1 MTISFSGL
9 ASGLDTS
16 SWVESLVAL
25 KQAKID
31 TLEEEKET
39 VLLSKET
46 LDNIKSF
53 FNSFRSVIEKVTDA
67 QFGIASMDL
76 FAQNLATSA
85 NLDVLTA
92 TATTEAE
99 EATYNVLVDQLA
111 TNSAANSNY
120 CYLTTIVQ
128 TTTATSDS
136 KLINVG
142 VKAGKIGVTV
152 NGIERGIEITEND
165 TIQTFIDKLKE
176 IGVEASYNEKTGVFS
191 IDIDAGA
198 INDIDGTGIV
208 DALHLQGVNEGY
220 TSNSLNT
227 SKTDTIYSAATVD
240 TLMSELGAK
249 EGVITIHANDA
260 DYQVT
265 LTSTTTLGDF
275 IADLKSHNI
284 DVTLDSTGILTITDA
299 KITDEGTT
307 DILDALGLDL
317 DIYSNTQVSGDL
329 SHKATITQTT
339 TATSDTLLKDLGDGI
354 NITDGQTVIIKNS
367 SNEYTTITVG
377 TTTTLGELLSDMTN
391 AGVYAALN
399 KDGTIEISGGTITG
413 GTFDAISALKLTAE
427 PYTAMTTGKPLTE
440 TVQKAELVTLETKLV
455 DDLKV
460 RAGYLE
466 VTDADGNKFYEKIYH
481 GQTLGDLMSDL
492 GNLGIYTKLRDDG
505 VLEIT
510 GGAFATLSDDRV
522 QELIDNGTIRE
533 TDDRYKQGTDLLT
546 CLYGAPVISTDQIT
560 VASTYSKTQA
570 LTHSVTNT
578 IRATLTTTLEN
589 LGLTS
594 DSNAVF
600 TVRGEN
606 RTINVT
612 KSMTVEDLMN
622 ALQNAGIASV
632 WDTDT
637 SRLTIENA
645 TLNGGALADV
655 LNLTQVVSGK
665 YVTSDPLSR
674 KDTITIDATEDTL
687 LKEYG
692 ILNSMSAA
700 DRTVKLYNSDGSL
713 AGTITVNEAST
724 IGDLLDFINSFDGIS
739 ASIKDGIITISNG
752 YIENTTLEN
761 SMGLDNSNK
770 SSYALGSIMTITTT
784 AAVTGDTTLKEI
796 IDTLGTAD
804 KVKDGYTLRF
814 NSKDLNVSQD
824 TTINDLINQIHQKG
838 GSASIDATGRLVVT
852 GGTLDGTVASALG
865 ITSITKTEAVSST
878 GSTLL
883 TTKTEYADLDTKLS
897 EVGLTGAS
905 NIIVHDQLGNALK
918 TINIDNTATIRD
930 VFDKLKAE
938 GIDGIIANG
947 VISLDSAEYK
957 FITGTLPTAL
967 GITTQTVTQI
977 VNTTASST
985 APVTFTGTAVADAT
999 TTINSIIAVNS
1010 ANNKIT
1016 VYNKDNNPI
1025 ATITISTTTTLDEL
1039 FKELAKHDINAQIN
1053 DGLISFD
1060 SPSGNYVKGPIIDAF
1075 GMTPTTIT
1083 VTTTVGKS
1091 STSTAVV
1098 SYTVA
1103 NNATINNTLAQIGI
1117 NKANTIT
1124 VHKSDGTTLN
1134 TVIANNTT
1142 IDGVF
1147 DILDQYGIQGVI
1159 SEGIITLTSAD
1170 GAYVTDASGSN
1181 LLATLGIKTES
1192 YTTTTTVGKAN
1203 TSSAAVTYTNTEVAT
1218 KDTLISSCIDVSS
1231 GNTLIISNRS
1241 KQPID
1246 TITVTQTMT
1255 FDDLFEM
1262 LKLNGIEAKMV
1273 NGIITLKS
1281 DNANYVSGD
1290 VADKLGISVVKYI
1303 GVGTGGGGGTP
1314 GSTIEGGA
1322 TVEEALLA
1330 QFAYFLGS
1338 TTTINIKSSDGA
1350 IIASQEFYGYAKIS
1364 DLINFFTKYGIDAK
1378 LEDNI
1383 LKLDNDN
1390 GIYAE
1395 DATTGGLLTQIGVGV
1410 TTKQVATNFL
1420 TVITQS
1426 SAEAAIAIGSVSTL
1440 TAGNL
1445 YSISSLSDLNK
1456 LASLV
1461 NSGQASNCTFILTG
1475 DIDMANSPG
1484 YIPIGTD
1491 EHKFMGTFYGNGHV
1505 ISNVSISQSGTS
1517 GVGIFGV
1524 TGNTARILDL
1534 GVENATV
1541 SGKDYTGV
1549 IVGNSAGTITNCYV
1563 KGNVNVN
1570 GNSYVGAITGQA
1582 TNTIASSYT
1591 SGNININ
1598 GSGYVGGLAGYINNT
1613 VRNSFVQD
1621 VNVTSSSGKAG
1632 GFTGVFGSAASYDKI
1647 SIKGT
1652 INVSGSNCI
1661 GGYVGASGISL
1672 SNLNANVT
1680 GTVKATSGYAGGIAG
1695 SITSSRTISN
1705 CNATM
1710 SITGSGG
1717 NYVGGIVGYANSA
1730 TISQSSYN
1738 GTITATDTG
1747 NVGGIAGVA
1756 GTISQSSYNGTIT
1769 ATGTNS
1775 VGGIAGASASVI
1787 TNCTASG
1794 MINASGN
1801 CRSIGGIIGF
1811 MSNNG
1816 KVTNCNSNMN
1826 INNSGPG
1833 NSIGGLIGQLYSSSI
1848 VVSKSYSTGNITA
1861 ANSSYVGG
1869 LIGDIRT
1876 NGHITINSC
1885 YTTGNVT
1892 GNSNVGGFAGYIY
1905 AGNNSGDSY
1914 YQVHI
1919 ETSFASGNV
1928 TGSNST
1934 YTGGFVGYAYE
1945 VSSSDSYP
1953 MDGDIYIYTCY
1964 ASGTVSSG
1972 KGFFGDSNA
1981 ASMSGCVY
1989 NNANTASQRSVTGLS
2004 LTQMQDQ
2011 ATMTARGFTT
2021 DKGWK
2026 YESGKTPQLII
2037 TSTGKTSS
2045 TTNQSYS
2052 YYTVE
2057 RPVNTNSDDLQNIL
2071 DNGIA
2076 GGNADGGIAVE
2087 DDLLGNVVA
2096 FPETYLTIHIKSSD
2110 GAIIKSQGFNC
2121 YSRISE
2127 LLAFLNNNGINSY
2140 MSNGILYLD
2149 NDNGL
2154 YAEDAIM
2161 GGILSQMQIGVTTK
2175 PIQTSFLTVITQS
2188 SAEAAIAIGSV
2199 STLTAGNLY
2208 SISSLSDLNKLA
2220 SLVNSGQASNC
2231 TFILTGD
2238 IDMANSPGYI
2248 PIGTDEHKF
2257 MGTFYGNGHV
2267 ISNVSISQSGTSG
2280 VGIFGVTGNTARIL
2294 DLGVENAT
2302 VSGKDYT
2309 GVIVGNSAGT
2319 ITNCYVKGNVNVN
2332 GNSYVGAITGQATNT
2347 IASSYTSGNINING
2361 SGYVGGLAG
2370 YINNTVRNSFVQDV
2384 NVTSSSGKAGG
2395 FTGVFG
2401 SAASYDK
2408 ISIKG
2413 TINVSGSNCIGGYVG
2428 ASGISLSNLNAN
2440 VTGTVKAT
2448 SGYAGG
2454 IAGSITSSRTISNCN
2469 ATMSITGSGGNYVG
2483 GIVGYAN
2490 SATISQSSY
2499 NGTITATDTGNVGGI
2514 AGVAGTISQSSY
2526 NGTITATGTN
2536 SVGGIAGASASV
2548 ITNCTASG
2556 MINASGNC
2564 RSIGGIIGFM
2574 SNNGKVTNCNSNMN
2588 INNSGP
2594 GNSIG
2599 GLIGQLYSS
2608 SIVVSKSYSTG
2619 NITAANSSYVGGL
2632 IGDIRTNGHITINS
2646 CYTTGNVTGNSNV
2659 GGFAGY
2665 IYAGNNSGDSY
2676 YQVHIETSFASGNVT
2691 GSNSTY
2697 TGGFVGYAYEV
2708 SSSDSYPMDGDI
2720 YIYTCYASGTVSSGK
2735 GFFGDSNAASMSGCV
2750 YNNANTASQ
2759 RSVTGL
2765 SLTQMQDQAT
2775 MTDRGFTTDK
2785 GWKYESGKTP
2795 QLIITSTGKTSSTT
2809 NQSYSYYT
2817 VERPVNTNS
2826 IILYRN
2832 YEPGTG
2838 GSGSGG
2844 GGAVAVTILTN
2855 STSDQQLYDTIANM
2869 TTDTLFEL
2877 LGIKGAD
2884 TGYITVIS
2892 NGTQYI
2898 VTVKSSDTLD
2908 DIISTLAGYNVS
2920 GSVHDGKLNITGT
2933 EEGYISGMTDNVKN
2947 ALKFNTG
2954 LNNTYTTV
2962 TETHYYNTNSN
2973 KQQYNSTLSLNSST
2987 TYAQLGMS
2995 ANGTITVGYEG
3006 AYYTITVKTSDTI
3019 DDTLTT
3025 LAGLGISG
3033 SIKDGKLTLTGTP
3046 NGFIQNISDNVKNAL
3061 KLKAGANESYI
3072 TTTKTICDN
3081 KTSGDLVSTSNNIK
3095 IDYDTKL
3102 SNINGFNNGNGN
3114 LIIHQTNGKFT
3125 TISVNASSTL
3135 SEFFTQISKYG
3146 LVGNIDSSGKV
3157 SIEGIGNV
3165 YMQAASGGSNI
3176 LTALKL
3182 SNVIN
3187 NVQTVTV
3194 NRTSNILSHTVKVA
3208 ATGITQLGNLSD
3220 SNGKTMG
3227 AGNGTIILSTT
3238 SDAGNKLVTL
3248 TFSRTQTIYD
3258 VIDKLA
3264 EYGIQASLDALGKFT
3279 VNSSTLTDFDISG
3292 NLGELLMGT
3301 NYSKDY
3307 GTSNTYNISTNLIQT
3322 TIGPMTKDTPLAAF
3336 GITSGNILITQQGV
3350 NYTVNIDTTQIKTVA
3365 DFMNLLAEYGFNSDI
3380 DAAGRLSVSGI
3391 GESYLTSITGGS
3403 NILDVFGLTDWSLGE
3418 ITQTSDHLA
3427 DYETI
3432 VKETTLDTKLNQLTD
3447 KNGNSLGITSGNIYV
3462 YQDGTRY
3469 LVNINNEDTLQT
3481 LAAKLSQYG
3490 ITMGLD
3496 SNGKLYFDGTNNSY
3510 MTTQGIS
3517 SGASN
3522 ILAKLNIADNW
3533 NTRYDSIS
3541 ENLEYTVEVDNRIDG
3556 NTKLSELQDKDGN
3569 NLNISEGAFYVYNN
3583 GVRTTEYITAD
3594 MTVNDFM
3601 ALLARN
3607 GLIAD
3612 ISEDG
3617 SISVGAYNNTYLAT
3631 SATSGANSNIVS
3643 TLFAEWDFVNIYTS
3657 NGLTI
3662 PKDVIKA
3669 VTRDTK
3675 LSDINEGTYQEGF
3688 ITVVKDGIQTNIEL
3702 TADDTIGTLMDQLA
3716 LYGFESVLNENGQL
3730 ILKNTGNSLL
3740 QKYTGTG
3747 QASNALELLGIDLNN
3762 WIQTNTYESET
3773 LNVVTTT
3780 TIDSDVTRDTL
3791 LSKLGVTTGE
3801 YYIYNNGVK
3810 YTAYISTGET
3820 MGSFLDTLKSF
3831 GIETSLVSDGDS
3843 SILTIIGSGDSYIT
3857 KSNSTTNASNVVEKL
3872 FGSNN
3877 HNTSYKYE
3885 GLEQTSTLV
3894 TTFTAATEDTLLSY
3908 FNKPWGSDTLK
3919 AEGSLAI
3926 IVNGENAKIEITENE
3941 TFGSLI
3947 KKFEA
3952 LGLEASMTS
3961 DGQLIIQSGFD
3972 TFTIDQANTDSSIM
3986 ATIGLQYH
3994 QDLGGFA
4001 ASSETTKATT
4011 TQIEEKTLSV
4021 ANYAGYDTKMGLLNI
4036 SDGTLSIYRNGE
4048 KATIQIKKDETFGDL
4063 RSRISSA
4070 FADVELTFED
4080 GYLKI
4085 FSKNPDDSIEVGAT
4099 TDTSNF
4105 AAITGISSDGKTVS
4119 SARELY
4125 CVNSDSVIMNSGLF
4139 RRGDV
4144 TEGTFIVGD
4153 ATFSISN
4160 TTTLAGLISQ
4170 INSND
4175 AANATAYWD
4184 SIDGKLVIKSR
4195 TTGSALINIEAGTS
4209 NFTDIMG
4216 YTNTT
4221 WAADGSVETTK
4232 MNVNVQDVGNNAK
4245 FSINGTYYTSN
4256 SNTITSDI
4264 SRIKGLTINLKGL
4277 TEDSSVTLT
4286 VERDK
4291 ETLANAVS
4299 DIVDSYNELMKNVD
4313 EAISK
4318 DGKLHDQSVLKLV
4331 RNQLRNMMTSS
4342 DAGTTVFRNLDAIGI
4357 KVENASANNISTDN
4371 ITTLTF
4377 DKDKF
4382 IQAYEAD
4389 EDALKALLIGS
4400 DSNTGIFTKVET
4412 LIESSLKAVTGYF
4425 ATAEASYDREVKDI
4439 ENKIEKQK
4447 KALDRYRAQL
4457 EAKFASMDIL
4467 IANMQQQ
4474 YSSFLTT

>member
-1 MTISFSGL
+1 
-9 ASGLDTS
+9 
-16 SWVESLVAL
+16 
-25 KQAKID
+25 
-31 TLEEEKET
+31 
-39 VLLSKET
+39 
-46 LDNIKSF
+46 
-53 FNSFRSVIEKVTDA
+53 
-67 QFGIASMDL
+67 
-76 FAQNLATSA
+76 
-85 NLDVLTA
+85 
-92 TATTEAE
+92 
-99 EATYNVLVDQLA
+99 
-111 TNSAANSNY
+111 
-120 CYLTTIVQ
+120 
-128 TTTATSDS
+128 
-136 KLINVG
+136 
-142 VKAGKIGVTV
+142 
-152 NGIERGIEITEND
+152 
-165 TIQTFIDKLKE
+165 
-176 IGVEASYNEKTGVFS
+176 
-191 IDIDAGA
+191 
-198 INDIDGTGIV
+198 
-208 DALHLQGVNEGY
+208 
-220 TSNSLNT
+220 
-227 SKTDTIYSAATVD
+227 
-240 TLMSELGAK
+240 
-249 EGVITIHANDA
+249 
-260 DYQVT
+260 
-265 LTSTTTLGDF
+265 
-275 IADLKSHNI
+275 
-284 DVTLDSTGILTITDA
+284 
-299 KITDEGTT
+299 
-307 DILDALGLDL
+307 
-317 DIYSNTQVSGDL
+317 
-329 SHKATITQTT
+329 
-339 TATSDTLLKDLGDGI
+339 
-354 NITDGQTVIIKNS
+354 
-367 SNEYTTITVG
+367 
-377 TTTTLGELLSDMTN
+377 
-391 AGVYAALN
+391 
-399 KDGTIEISGGTITG
+399 
-413 GTFDAISALKLTAE
+413 
-427 PYTAMTTGKPLTE
+427 
-440 TVQKAELVTLETKLV
+440 
-455 DDLKV
+455 
-460 RAGYLE
+460 
-466 VTDADGNKFYEKIYH
+466 
-481 GQTLGDLMSDL
+481 
-492 GNLGIYTKLRDDG
+492 
-505 VLEIT
+505 
-510 GGAFATLSDDRV
+510 
-522 QELIDNGTIRE
+522 
-533 TDDRYKQGTDLLT
+533 
-546 CLYGAPVISTDQIT
+546 
-560 VASTYSKTQA
+560 
-570 LTHSVTNT
+570 
-578 IRATLTTTLEN
+578 
-589 LGLTS
+589 
-594 DSNAVF
+594 
-600 TVRGEN
+600 
-606 RTINVT
+606 
-612 KSMTVEDLMN
+612 
-622 ALQNAGIASV
+622 
-632 WDTDT
+632 
-637 SRLTIENA
+637 
-645 TLNGGALADV
+645 
-655 LNLTQVVSGK
+655 
-665 YVTSDPLSR
+665 
-674 KDTITIDATEDTL
+674 
-687 LKEYG
+687 
-692 ILNSMSAA
+692 
-700 DRTVKLYNSDGSL
+700 
-713 AGTITVNEAST
+713 
-724 IGDLLDFINSFDGIS
+724 
-739 ASIKDGIITISNG
+739 
-752 YIENTTLEN
+752 
-761 SMGLDNSNK
+761 
-770 SSYALGSIMTITTT
+770 MTITTT

-824 TTINDLINQIHQKG
+824 TTINDLINQIHEKG

-883 TTKTEYADLDTKLS
+883 TSKTEYADLDTKLS

-947 VISLDSAEYK
+947 VISLDSAENK
-957 FITGTLPTAL
+957 FITGTLPNAL

-999 TTINSIIAVNS
+999 TTINSIIGVNS
-1010 ANNKIT
+1010 SNNKIT

-1039 FKELAKHDINAQIN
+1039 FKELAKHDINAEIN

-1142 IDGVF
+1142 IDGLF

-1159 SEGIITLTSAD
+1159 AEGIITLTSAD

-1241 KQPID
+1241 KQPVD

-1255 FDDLFEM
+1255 FEDLFEK

-1281 DNANYVSGD
+1281 ENANYVSGD

-1364 DLINFFTKYGIDAK
+1364 DLINFFNRYGIEAK
-1378 LEDNI
+1378 LQNNI
-1383 LKLDNDN
+1383 LMLDNDN

-1395 DATTGGLLTQIGVGV
+1395 DATTGGLLTQIGVGI
-1410 TTKQVATNFL
+1410 TTKPVATSFL

-1426 SAEAAIAIGSVSTL
+1426 SASAAIAIGGVDTL
-1440 TAGNL
+1440 TAGNV
-1445 YSISSLSDLNK
+1445 YSISSLTDLNK

-1461 NSGQASNCTFILTG
+1461 NSGQNSNCTFILTN
-1475 DIDMANSPG
+1475 DIDMSNFPG
-1484 YIPIGTD
+1484 YTPIGTD
-1491 EHKFMGTFYGNGHV
+1491 THAFNGTFYGNGHV
-1505 ISNVSISQSGTS
+1505 ISNLSISASGTS
-1517 GVGIFGV
+1517 NVGLFGV
-1524 TGNTARILDL
+1524 TGSAARILDL
-1534 GVENATV
+1534 GIENANV
-1541 SGKDYTGV
+1541 SGNNYVGV
-1549 IVGNSAGTITNCYV
+1549 IAGKSSGTITNCYV
-1563 KGNVNVN
+1563 KGNVKVTSLN
-1570 GNSYVGAITGQA
+1570 GYSGVIASYS
-1582 TNTIASSYT
+1582 TNTIQSCYT
-1591 SGNININ
+1591 SGSVTVDGGN
-1598 GSGYVGGLAGYINNT
+1598 GSYIGGLVGYASCVITSTFAEGITVKGRTYVGGLVGNLTAGSLSNSE
-1613 VRNSFVQD
+1613 VRGTANI
-1621 VNVTSSSGKAG
+1621 TSSEASTYGNADAFAG
-1632 GFTGVFGSAASYDKI
+1632 GCVGYSRGTLSNLKVSA
-1647 SIKGT
+1647 KGT
-1652 INVSGSNCI
+1652 IT
-1661 GGYVGASGISL
+1661 AH
-1672 SNLNANVT
+1672 
-1680 GTVKATSGYAGGIAG
+1680 
-1695 SITSSRTISN
+1695 
-1705 CNATM
+1705 
-1710 SITGSGG
+1710 G
-1717 NYVGGIVGYANSA
+1717 NYVGGIVGKLDTNSI
-1730 TISQSSYN
+1730 TNCSSSLNISLSVTDSSGSGENGNTVTQSNTGGIVGGFENSSYASVSQCAYS
-1738 GTITATDTG
+1738 GTITTSGTG
-1747 NVGGIAGVA
+1747 AFINLGGIVGIAGTISNCTTSGAINMAGGRMENVGGIAGRVYSSTTNCISNMSITLNSNA
-1756 GTISQSSYNGTIT
+1756 NKYGISNIQYVGGLVGNGVTITNCTTNGTIT
-1769 ATGTNS
+1769 ASASNSFDSYYAQINYVGGLVGTAYTISSSSASGAINIKS
-1775 VGGIAGASASVI
+1775 GKSAQYVGGIAGYL
-1787 TNCTASG
+1787 
-1794 MINASGN
+1794 
-1801 CRSIGGIIGF
+1801 R
-1811 MSNNG
+1811 NG
-1816 KVTNCNSNMN
+1816 VN
-1826 INNSGPG
+1826 
-1833 NSIGGLIGQLYSSSI
+1833 
-1848 VVSKSYSTGNITA
+1848 KSYSTMNISVTPEGQNIGGLAGYGYSTTINQCYSTGNVTA

-1869 LIGDIRT
+1869 FLGYGASKIDQSYSTGNVTGASYVGGFIGQGT
-1876 NGHITINSC
+1876 YGTINNS

-1892 GNSNVGGFAGYIY
+1892 GSGSNVGGFI
-1905 AGNNSGDSY
+1905 GNASS
-1914 YQVHI
+1914 
-1919 ETSFASGNV
+1919 ETI
-1928 TGSNST
+1928 
-1934 YTGGFVGYAYE
+1934 
-1945 VSSSDSYP
+1945 D
-1953 MDGDIYIYTCY
+1953 TCY
-1964 ASGTVSSG
+1964 ASGIVNYTGSSSNFG
-1972 KGFFGDSNA
+1972 GFTGSYSN
-1981 ASMSGCVY
+1981 SLQNCYY
-1989 NNANTASQRSVTGLS
+1989 NSANSTGLNYGTAIS
-2004 LTQMQDQ
+2004 LSDMQNQ
-2011 ATMTARGFTT
+2011 SIMTANGFTT
-2021 DKGWK
+2021 AKGWK
-2026 YESGKTPQLII
+2026 YESGKTPQLNYSISI
-2037 TSTGKTSS
+2037 NAGGKTSDDGFNI
-2045 TTNQSYS
+2045 TF
-2052 YYTVE
+2052 YTVQ

-2127 LLAFLNNNGINSY
+2127 LLSFLNNNGINSY

-2175 PIQTSFLTVITQS
+2175 PVATSFLTVITQS
-2188 SAEAAIAIGSV
+2188 SASAAIAIGGV
-2199 STLTAGNLY
+2199 DTLTAGNLY

-2220 SLVNSGQASNC
+2220 SLVNSGQTSNC

-2238 IDMANSPGYI
+2238 IDMANTSGYI

-2267 ISNVSISQSGTSG
+2267 ISNVSISQSGTTG
-2280 VGIFGVTGNTARIL
+2280 VGIFGVTGSTARIL
-2294 DLGVENAT
+2294 DLGVENAKVT
-2302 VSGKDYT
+2302 GGDYT

-2319 ITNCYVKGNVNVN
+2319 ISNCFVKGNVNVN
-2332 GNSYVGAITGQATNT
+2332 GSNYVGAITGNSSNT
-2347 IASSYTSGNINING
+2347 IQSSYTSGNINI
-2361 SGYVGGLAG
+2361 SGRSYVGGLVG
-2370 YINNTVRNSFVQDV
+2370 TINSSVKNCFAQGV
-2384 NVTSSSGKAGG
+2384 NVTASAGSAGG
-2395 FTGVFG
+2395 FAGTFG
-2401 SAASYDK
+2401 SSASYDK

-2413 TINVSGSNCIGGYVG
+2413 TVNVTGTSCIGGYVG
-2428 ASGISLSNLNAN
+2428 TSRINLSNLNVN

-2448 SGYAGG
+2448 GGYVGG
-2454 IAGSITSSRTISNCN
+2454 IVGSIDSSRTISNCN
-2469 ATMSITGSGGNYVG
+2469 ATMNVTESGSSSYVG
-2483 GIVGYAN
+2483 GIVGYSPN
-2490 SATISQSSY
+2490 ATISQCSY
-2499 NGTITATDTGNVGGI
+2499 NGTITVTGSSNVGGI
-2514 AGVAGTISQSSY
+2514 TSGYAETISNCTTSGTIK
-2526 NGTITATGTN
+2526 
-2536 SVGGIAGASASV
+2536 
-2548 ITNCTASG
+2548 
-2556 MINASGNC
+2556 ASGNV
-2564 RSIGGIIGFM
+2564 RNIGGIIGYL
-2574 SNNGKVTNCNSNMN
+2574 SGSQITNCNSSMN
-2588 INNSGP
+2588 IISSDYGQY
-2594 GNSIG
+2594 IG
-2599 GLIGQLYSS
+2599 GLIGNISNPCAISQ
-2608 SIVVSKSYSTG
+2608 SYSTG
-2619 NITAANSSYVGGL
+2619 SITAANSSYVGGF
-2632 IGDIRTNGHITINS
+2632 IGHTEGYGSTTINS
-2646 CYTTGNVTGNSNV
+2646 CYTTGNVTGSNYV
-2659 GGFAGY
+2659 GGFIGY
-2665 IYAGNNSGDSY
+2665 AYARNNSGDSY
-2676 YQVHIETSFASGNVT
+2676 YSLYIEKCFASGNVT
-2691 GSNSTY
+2691 GSNASN
-2697 TGGFVGYAYEV
+2697 TGGFVGYAFEA
-2708 SSSDSYPMDGDI
+2708 SSSDTNPMDGDI
-2720 YIYTCYASGTVSSGK
+2720 YIRTCYASGTVSSGK
-2735 GFFGDSNAASMSGCV
+2735 GFYGTSNAITIIGCV
-2750 YNNANTASQ
+2750 YNNANTGAQSSSSYT
-2759 RSVTGL
+2759 RGL
-2765 SLTQMQDQAT
+2765 SLTDMQNQAT
-2775 MTDRGFTTDK
+2775 MEGYGFTTAN

-2795 QLIITSTGKTSSTT
+2795 QLNISAGKTSSTT
-2809 NQSYSYYT
+2809 DQSYSYYT
-2817 VERPVNTNS
+2817 VQRPVNTNS

-2987 TYAQLGMS
+2987 TNAQLGMS

-3006 AYYTITVKTSDTI
+3006 ANYTITVKTSDTI

-3675 LSDINEGTYQEGF
+3675 LSDINEGTYQDGF

-3791 LSKLGVTTGE
+3791 LAKLGVTTGE

-4036 SDGTLSIYRNGE
+4036 SDGTLSIYKNGE

-4063 RSRISSA
+4063 RSRISAA
-4070 FADVELTFED
+4070 FSDVDLTFED

-4277 TEDSSVTLT
+4277 TEDSAVTLT

-4439 ENKIEKQK
+4439 ENKIDKQK

>member
-1 MTISFSGL
+1 M
-9 ASGLDTS
+9 
-16 SWVESLVAL
+16 
-25 KQAKID
+25 
-31 TLEEEKET
+31 
-39 VLLSKET
+39 
-46 LDNIKSF
+46 
-53 FNSFRSVIEKVTDA
+53 
-67 QFGIASMDL
+67 
-76 FAQNLATSA
+76 
-85 NLDVLTA
+85 
-92 TATTEAE
+92 
-99 EATYNVLVDQLA
+99 
-111 TNSAANSNY
+111 
-120 CYLTTIVQ
+120 
-128 TTTATSDS
+128 
-136 KLINVG
+136 
-142 VKAGKIGVTV
+142 
-152 NGIERGIEITEND
+152 
-165 TIQTFIDKLKE
+165 
-176 IGVEASYNEKTGVFS
+176 
-191 IDIDAGA
+191 
-198 INDIDGTGIV
+198 
-208 DALHLQGVNEGY
+208 
-220 TSNSLNT
+220 
-227 SKTDTIYSAATVD
+227 
-240 TLMSELGAK
+240 
-249 EGVITIHANDA
+249 
-260 DYQVT
+260 
-265 LTSTTTLGDF
+265 
-275 IADLKSHNI
+275 
-284 DVTLDSTGILTITDA
+284 
-299 KITDEGTT
+299 
-307 DILDALGLDL
+307 
-317 DIYSNTQVSGDL
+317 
-329 SHKATITQTT
+329 
-339 TATSDTLLKDLGDGI
+339 
-354 NITDGQTVIIKNS
+354 
-367 SNEYTTITVG
+367 
-377 TTTTLGELLSDMTN
+377 
-391 AGVYAALN
+391 
-399 KDGTIEISGGTITG
+399 
-413 GTFDAISALKLTAE
+413 
-427 PYTAMTTGKPLTE
+427 
-440 TVQKAELVTLETKLV
+440 
-455 DDLKV
+455 
-460 RAGYLE
+460 
-466 VTDADGNKFYEKIYH
+466 
-481 GQTLGDLMSDL
+481 
-492 GNLGIYTKLRDDG
+492 
-505 VLEIT
+505 
-510 GGAFATLSDDRV
+510 
-522 QELIDNGTIRE
+522 
-533 TDDRYKQGTDLLT
+533 
-546 CLYGAPVISTDQIT
+546 
-560 VASTYSKTQA
+560 
-570 LTHSVTNT
+570 
-578 IRATLTTTLEN
+578 
-589 LGLTS
+589 
-594 DSNAVF
+594 
-600 TVRGEN
+600 
-606 RTINVT
+606 
-612 KSMTVEDLMN
+612 
-622 ALQNAGIASV
+622 
-632 WDTDT
+632 
-637 SRLTIENA
+637 
-645 TLNGGALADV
+645 
-655 LNLTQVVSGK
+655 
-665 YVTSDPLSR
+665 
-674 KDTITIDATEDTL
+674 
-687 LKEYG
+687 
-692 ILNSMSAA
+692 
-700 DRTVKLYNSDGSL
+700 
-713 AGTITVNEAST
+713 
-724 IGDLLDFINSFDGIS
+724 
-739 ASIKDGIITISNG
+739 
-752 YIENTTLEN
+752 
-761 SMGLDNSNK
+761 
-770 SSYALGSIMTITTT
+770 
-784 AAVTGDTTLKEI
+784 
-796 IDTLGTAD
+796 
-804 KVKDGYTLRF
+804 
-814 NSKDLNVSQD
+814 
-824 TTINDLINQIHQKG
+824 
-838 GSASIDATGRLVVT
+838 
-852 GGTLDGTVASALG
+852 
-865 ITSITKTEAVSST
+865 
-878 GSTLL
+878 
-883 TTKTEYADLDTKLS
+883 
-897 EVGLTGAS
+897 
-905 NIIVHDQLGNALK
+905 
-918 TINIDNTATIRD
+918 
-930 VFDKLKAE
+930 
-938 GIDGIIANG
+938 
-947 VISLDSAEYK
+947 
-957 FITGTLPTAL
+957 
-967 GITTQTVTQI
+967 
-977 VNTTASST
+977 
-985 APVTFTGTAVADAT
+985 
-999 TTINSIIAVNS
+999 
-1010 ANNKIT
+1010 
-1016 VYNKDNNPI
+1016 
-1025 ATITISTTTTLDEL
+1025 
-1039 FKELAKHDINAQIN
+1039 
-1053 DGLISFD
+1053 
-1060 SPSGNYVKGPIIDAF
+1060 
-1075 GMTPTTIT
+1075 
-1083 VTTTVGKS
+1083 
-1091 STSTAVV
+1091 
-1098 SYTVA
+1098 
-1103 NNATINNTLAQIGI
+1103 
-1117 NKANTIT
+1117 
-1124 VHKSDGTTLN
+1124 
-1134 TVIANNTT
+1134 
-1142 IDGVF
+1142 
-1147 DILDQYGIQGVI
+1147 
-1159 SEGIITLTSAD
+1159 
-1170 GAYVTDASGSN
+1170 
-1181 LLATLGIKTES
+1181 
-1192 YTTTTTVGKAN
+1192 
-1203 TSSAAVTYTNTEVAT
+1203 
-1218 KDTLISSCIDVSS
+1218 
-1231 GNTLIISNRS
+1231 
-1241 KQPID
+1241 
-1246 TITVTQTMT
+1246 
-1255 FDDLFEM
+1255 
-1262 LKLNGIEAKMV
+1262 
-1273 NGIITLKS
+1273 
-1281 DNANYVSGD
+1281 
-1290 VADKLGISVVKYI
+1290 
-1303 GVGTGGGGGTP
+1303 
-1314 GSTIEGGA
+1314 
-1322 TVEEALLA
+1322 
-1330 QFAYFLGS
+1330 
-1338 TTTINIKSSDGA
+1338 
-1350 IIASQEFYGYAKIS
+1350 
-1364 DLINFFTKYGIDAK
+1364 
-1378 LEDNI
+1378 
-1383 LKLDNDN
+1383 
-1390 GIYAE
+1390 
-1395 DATTGGLLTQIGVGV
+1395 

-1461 NSGQASNCTFILTG
+1461 NSGQASNCTIILTG

-1505 ISNVSISQSGTS
+1505 ISNVSISQSGTNS
-1517 GVGIFGV
+1517 VGIFGV

-1534 GVENATV
+1534 GVENATI

-1598 GSGYVGGLAGYINNT
+1598 GSGYVGGLAGYINSS

-1661 GGYVGASGISL
+1661 GGYVGSSDISL

-1717 NYVGGIVGYANSA
+1717 NYVGGIVGYATNA
-1730 TISQSSYN
+1730 TISQCSYN
-1738 GTITATDTG
+1738 GTITATDTR

-1801 CRSIGGIIGF
+1801 CGSIGGIIG
-1811 MSNNG
+1811 SISHGN
-1816 KVTNCNSNMN
+1816 VTNCNSNMN
-1826 INNSGPG
+1826 INNSGTG
-1833 NSIGGLIGQLYSSSI
+1833 DYIGGLIGQLDSSSI

-1861 ANSSYVGG
+1861 ANSSNVGG
-1869 LIGDIRT
+1869 LVGYIRS
-1876 NGHITINSC
+1876 NGNITINSC

-1892 GNSNVGGFAGYIY
+1892 GNSNVGGFAGRIY
-1905 AGNNSGDSY
+1905 AGNNNGDSY

-1919 ETSFASGNV
+1919 ENSFASGNV
-1928 TGSNST
+1928 TGNNST

-1945 VSSSDSYP
+1945 SDSSDSYP

-1981 ASMSGCVY
+1981 SMSNCVY
-1989 NNANTASQRSVTGLS
+1989 NNANTASQGYQVTGLS

-2011 ATMTARGFTT
+2011 ATMTGKGFTT

-2161 GGILSQMQIGVTTK
+2161 GGILSQMQIKTTTK
-2175 PIQTSFLTVITQS
+2175 AVQTSFLTVITQS
-2188 SAEAAIAIGSV
+2188 SASGAIAISGV
-2199 STLTAGNLY
+2199 DTLTAGNVY
-2208 SISSLSDLNKLA
+2208 SISSLTDLNKLA
-2220 SLVNSGQASNC
+2220 SLVNSGQTSNC
-2231 TFILTGD
+2231 TFILTND
-2238 IDMANSPGYI
+2238 IDMSNFPGYT
-2248 PIGTDEHKF
+2248 PIGTDSNQF
-2257 MGTFYGNGHV
+2257 NGTFYGNGHV
-2267 ISNVSISQSGTSG
+2267 ISNLSISAAGTSYTG
-2280 VGIFGVTGNTARIL
+2280 LFGVTGSSARIL
-2294 DLGVENAT
+2294 DLGIENAI
-2302 VSGKDYT
+2302 VSGGNYV
-2309 GVIVGNSAGT
+2309 GVIAGKSSGT
-2319 ITNCYVKGNVNVN
+2319 ITNCYVKGNVKVNGNGGYKGVIAGYSTNTIQSCYTSGSVTVDGGSGSYIGGIVGYASCVITSTFAEGITVN
-2332 GNSYVGAITGQATNT
+2332 GNSNVGGLVGRLDAGSLSNSEVRGTANITSSDSSAYSNADAFAGGCVGYSKGTLSNLKVSATGTITAHRNYVGGIVGKLDTNSITNCSSSLNISLSVTDNSGSGENGSTITQSYTGGIVGGFESNWASVSQCAYSGTITTSGTGAFTCLGGIAGAAGTISNCTTSGAINMAGGIMSCIGGVAGSIQSTATNCISNMSMTLNSNANKYQVYNIQYVGGIVGRGYT
-2347 IASSYTSGNINING
+2347 ITNCTTNATITASASNSYDNSYAVIQ
-2361 SGYVGGLAG
+2361 YLGGLAG
-2370 YINNTVRNSFVQDV
+2370 YINSI
-2384 NVTSSSGKAGG
+2384 SSSSTSGAVNI
-2395 FTGVFG
+2395 T
-2401 SAASYDK
+2401 
-2408 ISIKG
+2408 
-2413 TINVSGSNCIGGYVG
+2413 SGSLAQYIG
-2428 ASGISLSNLNAN
+2428 
-2440 VTGTVKAT
+2440 
-2448 SGYAGG
+2448 
-2454 IAGSITSSRTISNCN
+2454 
-2469 ATMSITGSGGNYVG
+2469 
-2483 GIVGYAN
+2483 
-2490 SATISQSSY
+2490 
-2499 NGTITATDTGNVGGI
+2499 
-2514 AGVAGTISQSSY
+2514 GVAGSL
-2526 NGTITATGTN
+2526 
-2536 SVGGIAGASASV
+2536 
-2548 ITNCTASG
+2548 
-2556 MINASGNC
+2556 
-2564 RSIGGIIGFM
+2564 
-2574 SNNGKVTNCNSNMN
+2574 NNGAN
-2588 INNSGP
+2588 
-2594 GNSIG
+2594 
-2599 GLIGQLYSS
+2599 
-2608 SIVVSKSYSTG
+2608 KSYSTMNINVTPSG
-2619 NITAANSSYVGGL
+2619 NYIGGFAGSGNRTISQCYTTGNVTAANSSYVGGFVGQL
-2632 IGDIRTNGHITINS
+2632 SGIVNQ
-2646 CYTTGNVTGNSNV
+2646 CYTTGNVTGDRDV
-2659 GGFAGY
+2659 
-2665 IYAGNNSGDSY
+2665 
-2676 YQVHIETSFASGNVT
+2676 
-2691 GSNSTY
+2691 
-2697 TGGFVGYAYEV
+2697 GGFVGG
-2708 SSSDSYPMDGDI
+2708 SYGTI
-2720 YIYTCYASGTVSSGK
+2720 NNSYTTGNVTSNGSYVGGFTGSGGGYYNTCYASGTVNYTGTSSYYG
-2735 GFFGDSNAASMSGCV
+2735 GFTGSTNYYLTNCY
-2750 YNNANTASQ
+2750 YNNANS
-2759 RSVTGL
+2759 TGL
-2765 SLTQMQDQAT
+2765 SSNYIGTGISLADMQNQAI
-2775 MTDRGFTTDK
+2775 MTANGFTSAG

-2795 QLIITSTGKTSSTT
+2795 LLNYSISINAGGKTSSDGFDITF
-2809 NQSYSYYT
+2809 YT
-2817 VERPVNTNS
+2817 VQRPVNTNS

-2995 ANGTITVGYEG
+2995 ANGTITVGCEG

-3072 TTTKTICDN
+3072 TSTKTICDN

-3208 ATGITQLGNLSD
+3208 ATGATQLGNLSD
-3220 SNGKTMG
+3220 STGKTMG
-3227 AGNGTIILSTT
+3227 TGNGTIILSTT

-3447 KNGNSLGITSGNIYV
+3447 KNGSSLGITSGNIYV

-3481 LAAKLSQYG
+3481 LASKLSQYG

-4070 FADVELTFED
+4070 FADVDLTFED

>member
-1 MTISFSGL
+1 
-9 ASGLDTS
+9 
-16 SWVESLVAL
+16 
-25 KQAKID
+25 
-31 TLEEEKET
+31 
-39 VLLSKET
+39 
-46 LDNIKSF
+46 
-53 FNSFRSVIEKVTDA
+53 
-67 QFGIASMDL
+67 
-76 FAQNLATSA
+76 
-85 NLDVLTA
+85 
-92 TATTEAE
+92 
-99 EATYNVLVDQLA
+99 
-111 TNSAANSNY
+111 
-120 CYLTTIVQ
+120 
-128 TTTATSDS
+128 
-136 KLINVG
+136 
-142 VKAGKIGVTV
+142 
-152 NGIERGIEITEND
+152 
-165 TIQTFIDKLKE
+165 
-176 IGVEASYNEKTGVFS
+176 
-191 IDIDAGA
+191 
-198 INDIDGTGIV
+198 
-208 DALHLQGVNEGY
+208 
-220 TSNSLNT
+220 
-227 SKTDTIYSAATVD
+227 
-240 TLMSELGAK
+240 
-249 EGVITIHANDA
+249 
-260 DYQVT
+260 
-265 LTSTTTLGDF
+265 
-275 IADLKSHNI
+275 
-284 DVTLDSTGILTITDA
+284 
-299 KITDEGTT
+299 
-307 DILDALGLDL
+307 
-317 DIYSNTQVSGDL
+317 
-329 SHKATITQTT
+329 
-339 TATSDTLLKDLGDGI
+339 
-354 NITDGQTVIIKNS
+354 
-367 SNEYTTITVG
+367 
-377 TTTTLGELLSDMTN
+377 
-391 AGVYAALN
+391 
-399 KDGTIEISGGTITG
+399 
-413 GTFDAISALKLTAE
+413 
-427 PYTAMTTGKPLTE
+427 
-440 TVQKAELVTLETKLV
+440 
-455 DDLKV
+455 
-460 RAGYLE
+460 
-466 VTDADGNKFYEKIYH
+466 
-481 GQTLGDLMSDL
+481 
-492 GNLGIYTKLRDDG
+492 
-505 VLEIT
+505 
-510 GGAFATLSDDRV
+510 
-522 QELIDNGTIRE
+522 
-533 TDDRYKQGTDLLT
+533 
-546 CLYGAPVISTDQIT
+546 
-560 VASTYSKTQA
+560 
-570 LTHSVTNT
+570 
-578 IRATLTTTLEN
+578 
-589 LGLTS
+589 
-594 DSNAVF
+594 
-600 TVRGEN
+600 
-606 RTINVT
+606 
-612 KSMTVEDLMN
+612 
-622 ALQNAGIASV
+622 
-632 WDTDT
+632 
-637 SRLTIENA
+637 
-645 TLNGGALADV
+645 
-655 LNLTQVVSGK
+655 
-665 YVTSDPLSR
+665 
-674 KDTITIDATEDTL
+674 
-687 LKEYG
+687 
-692 ILNSMSAA
+692 
-700 DRTVKLYNSDGSL
+700 
-713 AGTITVNEAST
+713 
-724 IGDLLDFINSFDGIS
+724 
-739 ASIKDGIITISNG
+739 
-752 YIENTTLEN
+752 
-761 SMGLDNSNK
+761 MGLDNSNK

-883 TTKTEYADLDTKLS
+883 TSKTEYADLDTKLS

-947 VISLDSAEYK
+947 VISLDSAENK
-957 FITGTLPTAL
+957 FITGTLPAAL

-1255 FDDLFEM
+1255 FEDLFEK

-1364 DLINFFTKYGIDAK
+1364 DLINFFNRYGIEAK
-1378 LEDNI
+1378 LQNNI
-1383 LKLDNDN
+1383 LMLDNDN

-1505 ISNVSISQSGTS
+1505 ISNVSISQSGTNS
-1517 GVGIFGV
+1517 VGIFGV

-1534 GVENATV
+1534 GVENATI

-1598 GSGYVGGLAGYINNT
+1598 GSGYVGGLAGYINSS

-1661 GGYVGASGISL
+1661 GGYVGSSDISL

-1717 NYVGGIVGYANSA
+1717 NYVGGIVGYATNA
-1730 TISQSSYN
+1730 TISQCSYN
-1738 GTITATDTG
+1738 GTITATDTR

-1801 CRSIGGIIGF
+1801 CGSIGGIIG
-1811 MSNNG
+1811 SISHGN
-1816 KVTNCNSNMN
+1816 VTNCNSNMN
-1826 INNSGPG
+1826 INNSGTG
-1833 NSIGGLIGQLYSSSI
+1833 DYIGGLIGQLDSSSI

-1861 ANSSYVGG
+1861 ANSSNVGG
-1869 LIGDIRT
+1869 LVGYIRS
-1876 NGHITINSC
+1876 NGNITINSC

-1892 GNSNVGGFAGYIY
+1892 GNSNVGGFAGRIY
-1905 AGNNSGDSY
+1905 AGNNNGDSY

-1919 ETSFASGNV
+1919 ENSFASGNV
-1928 TGSNST
+1928 TGNNST

-1945 VSSSDSYP
+1945 SDSSDSYP

-1981 ASMSGCVY
+1981 SMSNCVY
-1989 NNANTASQRSVTGLS
+1989 NNANTASQGYQVTGLS

-2011 ATMTARGFTT
+2011 ATMTGKGFTT

-2052 YYTVE
+2052 YYTV
-2057 RPVNTNSDDLQNIL
+2057 Q
-2071 DNGIA
+2071 
-2076 GGNADGGIAVE
+2076 
-2087 DDLLGNVVA
+2087 
-2096 FPETYLTIHIKSSD
+2096 
-2110 GAIIKSQGFNC
+2110 
-2121 YSRISE
+2121 
-2127 LLAFLNNNGINSY
+2127 
-2140 MSNGILYLD
+2140 
-2149 NDNGL
+2149 
-2154 YAEDAIM
+2154 
-2161 GGILSQMQIGVTTK
+2161 
-2175 PIQTSFLTVITQS
+2175 
-2188 SAEAAIAIGSV
+2188 
-2199 STLTAGNLY
+2199 
-2208 SISSLSDLNKLA
+2208 
-2220 SLVNSGQASNC
+2220 
-2231 TFILTGD
+2231 
-2238 IDMANSPGYI
+2238 
-2248 PIGTDEHKF
+2248 
-2257 MGTFYGNGHV
+2257 
-2267 ISNVSISQSGTSG
+2267 
-2280 VGIFGVTGNTARIL
+2280 
-2294 DLGVENAT
+2294 
-2302 VSGKDYT
+2302 
-2309 GVIVGNSAGT
+2309 
-2319 ITNCYVKGNVNVN
+2319 
-2332 GNSYVGAITGQATNT
+2332 
-2347 IASSYTSGNINING
+2347 
-2361 SGYVGGLAG
+2361 
-2370 YINNTVRNSFVQDV
+2370 
-2384 NVTSSSGKAGG
+2384 
-2395 FTGVFG
+2395 
-2401 SAASYDK
+2401 
-2408 ISIKG
+2408 
-2413 TINVSGSNCIGGYVG
+2413 
-2428 ASGISLSNLNAN
+2428 
-2440 VTGTVKAT
+2440 
-2448 SGYAGG
+2448 
-2454 IAGSITSSRTISNCN
+2454 
-2469 ATMSITGSGGNYVG
+2469 
-2483 GIVGYAN
+2483 
-2490 SATISQSSY
+2490 
-2499 NGTITATDTGNVGGI
+2499 
-2514 AGVAGTISQSSY
+2514 
-2526 NGTITATGTN
+2526 
-2536 SVGGIAGASASV
+2536 
-2548 ITNCTASG
+2548 
-2556 MINASGNC
+2556 
-2564 RSIGGIIGFM
+2564 
-2574 SNNGKVTNCNSNMN
+2574 
-2588 INNSGP
+2588 
-2594 GNSIG
+2594 
-2599 GLIGQLYSS
+2599 
-2608 SIVVSKSYSTG
+2608 
-2619 NITAANSSYVGGL
+2619 
-2632 IGDIRTNGHITINS
+2632 
-2646 CYTTGNVTGNSNV
+2646 
-2659 GGFAGY
+2659 
-2665 IYAGNNSGDSY
+2665 
-2676 YQVHIETSFASGNVT
+2676 
-2691 GSNSTY
+2691 
-2697 TGGFVGYAYEV
+2697 
-2708 SSSDSYPMDGDI
+2708 
-2720 YIYTCYASGTVSSGK
+2720 
-2735 GFFGDSNAASMSGCV
+2735 
-2750 YNNANTASQ
+2750 
-2759 RSVTGL
+2759 
-2765 SLTQMQDQAT
+2765 
-2775 MTDRGFTTDK
+2775 
-2785 GWKYESGKTP
+2785 
-2795 QLIITSTGKTSSTT
+2795 
-2809 NQSYSYYT
+2809 
-2817 VERPVNTNS
+2817 RPVNTNS

-2995 ANGTITVGYEG
+2995 ANGTITVGCEG

-3072 TTTKTICDN
+3072 TSTKTICDN

-3208 ATGITQLGNLSD
+3208 ATGATQLGNLSD
-3220 SNGKTMG
+3220 STGKTMG
-3227 AGNGTIILSTT
+3227 TGNGTIILSTT

-3481 LAAKLSQYG
+3481 LASKLSQYG

-4070 FADVELTFED
+4070 FADVDLTFED

>member
-1 MTISFSGL
+1 M
-9 ASGLDTS
+9 
-16 SWVESLVAL
+16 
-25 KQAKID
+25 
-31 TLEEEKET
+31 
-39 VLLSKET
+39 
-46 LDNIKSF
+46 
-53 FNSFRSVIEKVTDA
+53 
-67 QFGIASMDL
+67 
-76 FAQNLATSA
+76 
-85 NLDVLTA
+85 
-92 TATTEAE
+92 
-99 EATYNVLVDQLA
+99 
-111 TNSAANSNY
+111 
-120 CYLTTIVQ
+120 
-128 TTTATSDS
+128 
-136 KLINVG
+136 
-142 VKAGKIGVTV
+142 
-152 NGIERGIEITEND
+152 
-165 TIQTFIDKLKE
+165 
-176 IGVEASYNEKTGVFS
+176 
-191 IDIDAGA
+191 
-198 INDIDGTGIV
+198 
-208 DALHLQGVNEGY
+208 
-220 TSNSLNT
+220 
-227 SKTDTIYSAATVD
+227 
-240 TLMSELGAK
+240 
-249 EGVITIHANDA
+249 
-260 DYQVT
+260 
-265 LTSTTTLGDF
+265 
-275 IADLKSHNI
+275 
-284 DVTLDSTGILTITDA
+284 
-299 KITDEGTT
+299 
-307 DILDALGLDL
+307 
-317 DIYSNTQVSGDL
+317 
-329 SHKATITQTT
+329 
-339 TATSDTLLKDLGDGI
+339 
-354 NITDGQTVIIKNS
+354 
-367 SNEYTTITVG
+367 
-377 TTTTLGELLSDMTN
+377 
-391 AGVYAALN
+391 
-399 KDGTIEISGGTITG
+399 
-413 GTFDAISALKLTAE
+413 
-427 PYTAMTTGKPLTE
+427 
-440 TVQKAELVTLETKLV
+440 
-455 DDLKV
+455 
-460 RAGYLE
+460 
-466 VTDADGNKFYEKIYH
+466 
-481 GQTLGDLMSDL
+481 
-492 GNLGIYTKLRDDG
+492 
-505 VLEIT
+505 
-510 GGAFATLSDDRV
+510 
-522 QELIDNGTIRE
+522 
-533 TDDRYKQGTDLLT
+533 
-546 CLYGAPVISTDQIT
+546 
-560 VASTYSKTQA
+560 
-570 LTHSVTNT
+570 
-578 IRATLTTTLEN
+578 
-589 LGLTS
+589 
-594 DSNAVF
+594 
-600 TVRGEN
+600 
-606 RTINVT
+606 
-612 KSMTVEDLMN
+612 
-622 ALQNAGIASV
+622 
-632 WDTDT
+632 
-637 SRLTIENA
+637 
-645 TLNGGALADV
+645 ADV

-739 ASIKDGIITISNG
+739 ASMKDGIITISNG

-824 TTINDLINQIHQKG
+824 TTLNDLINQIHQKG

-905 NIIVHDQLGNALK
+905 NIILHDQLGNALK

-1060 SPSGNYVKGPIIDAF
+1060 SPSGNYVKGTIIDAF
-1075 GMTPTTIT
+1075 GMTPTTIS

-1159 SEGIITLTSAD
+1159 AEGIITLTSAD

-1181 LLATLGIKTES
+1181 LLTTLGIKTES

-1255 FDDLFEM
+1255 FEDLFEM
-1262 LKLNGIEAKMV
+1262 LNLNGIEAKMV

-1517 GVGIFGV
+1517 GIGIFGV

-1563 KGNVNVN
+1563 IGNVNVN

-1598 GSGYVGGLAGYINNT
+1598 GSGYVGGLAGYINNS

-1661 GGYVGASGISL
+1661 GGYVGASDISL

-1680 GTVKATSGYAGGIAG
+1680 GTVKATNGYVGGIAG
-1695 SITSSRTISN
+1695 SINSSKTISN

-1710 SITGSGG
+1710 NVTESGSSSS
-1717 NYVGGIVGYANSA
+1717 YVGGIVGYANSG
-1730 TISQSSYN
+1730 TISQCSYN
-1738 GTITATDTG
+1738 GTITATDTR

-1756 GTISQSSYNGTIT
+1756 GTISQSSYNGTIN
-1769 ATGTNS
+1769 ATDISNI
-1775 VGGIAGASASVI
+1775 GGIAGASASVI

-1801 CRSIGGIIGF
+1801 CSSIGGIIGYI
-1811 MSNNG
+1811 SGGN
-1816 KVTNCNSNMN
+1816 VTNCNSNMN
-1826 INNSGPG
+1826 INNSGTG
-1833 NSIGGLIGQLYSSSI
+1833 SNIGGLIGQLSSASI

-1869 LIGDIRT
+1869 LVGYIRT
-1876 NGHITINSC
+1876 HGHITINSC

-1892 GNSNVGGFAGYIY
+1892 GSSNVGGFAGYIY
-1905 AGNNSGDSY
+1905 ADSNKGDSY

-1919 ETSFASGNV
+1919 QNSFASGNV
-1928 TGSNST
+1928 TGSNASN
-1934 YTGGFVGYAYE
+1934 TGGFVGYAFE
-1945 VSSSDSYP
+1945 ASSSDTNP

-2011 ATMTARGFTT
+2011 ATMTSKGFTT

-2045 TTNQSYS
+2045 TTDQSYS
-2052 YYTVE
+2052 YYTV
-2057 RPVNTNSDDLQNIL
+2057 Q
-2071 DNGIA
+2071 
-2076 GGNADGGIAVE
+2076 
-2087 DDLLGNVVA
+2087 
-2096 FPETYLTIHIKSSD
+2096 
-2110 GAIIKSQGFNC
+2110 
-2121 YSRISE
+2121 
-2127 LLAFLNNNGINSY
+2127 
-2140 MSNGILYLD
+2140 
-2149 NDNGL
+2149 
-2154 YAEDAIM
+2154 
-2161 GGILSQMQIGVTTK
+2161 
-2175 PIQTSFLTVITQS
+2175 
-2188 SAEAAIAIGSV
+2188 
-2199 STLTAGNLY
+2199 
-2208 SISSLSDLNKLA
+2208 
-2220 SLVNSGQASNC
+2220 
-2231 TFILTGD
+2231 
-2238 IDMANSPGYI
+2238 
-2248 PIGTDEHKF
+2248 
-2257 MGTFYGNGHV
+2257 
-2267 ISNVSISQSGTSG
+2267 
-2280 VGIFGVTGNTARIL
+2280 
-2294 DLGVENAT
+2294 
-2302 VSGKDYT
+2302 
-2309 GVIVGNSAGT
+2309 
-2319 ITNCYVKGNVNVN
+2319 
-2332 GNSYVGAITGQATNT
+2332 
-2347 IASSYTSGNINING
+2347 
-2361 SGYVGGLAG
+2361 
-2370 YINNTVRNSFVQDV
+2370 
-2384 NVTSSSGKAGG
+2384 
-2395 FTGVFG
+2395 
-2401 SAASYDK
+2401 
-2408 ISIKG
+2408 
-2413 TINVSGSNCIGGYVG
+2413 
-2428 ASGISLSNLNAN
+2428 
-2440 VTGTVKAT
+2440 
-2448 SGYAGG
+2448 
-2454 IAGSITSSRTISNCN
+2454 
-2469 ATMSITGSGGNYVG
+2469 
-2483 GIVGYAN
+2483 
-2490 SATISQSSY
+2490 
-2499 NGTITATDTGNVGGI
+2499 
-2514 AGVAGTISQSSY
+2514 
-2526 NGTITATGTN
+2526 
-2536 SVGGIAGASASV
+2536 
-2548 ITNCTASG
+2548 
-2556 MINASGNC
+2556 
-2564 RSIGGIIGFM
+2564 
-2574 SNNGKVTNCNSNMN
+2574 
-2588 INNSGP
+2588 
-2594 GNSIG
+2594 
-2599 GLIGQLYSS
+2599 
-2608 SIVVSKSYSTG
+2608 
-2619 NITAANSSYVGGL
+2619 
-2632 IGDIRTNGHITINS
+2632 
-2646 CYTTGNVTGNSNV
+2646 
-2659 GGFAGY
+2659 
-2665 IYAGNNSGDSY
+2665 
-2676 YQVHIETSFASGNVT
+2676 
-2691 GSNSTY
+2691 
-2697 TGGFVGYAYEV
+2697 
-2708 SSSDSYPMDGDI
+2708 
-2720 YIYTCYASGTVSSGK
+2720 
-2735 GFFGDSNAASMSGCV
+2735 
-2750 YNNANTASQ
+2750 
-2759 RSVTGL
+2759 
-2765 SLTQMQDQAT
+2765 
-2775 MTDRGFTTDK
+2775 
-2785 GWKYESGKTP
+2785 
-2795 QLIITSTGKTSSTT
+2795 
-2809 NQSYSYYT
+2809 
-2817 VERPVNTNS
+2817 RPVNTNS

-2995 ANGTITVGYEG
+2995 ANGTITVGCEG

-3072 TTTKTICDN
+3072 TSTKTICDN

-3208 ATGITQLGNLSD
+3208 ATGATQLGNLSD
-3220 SNGKTMG
+3220 STGKTMG
-3227 AGNGTIILSTT
+3227 TGNGTIILSTT

-3427 DYETI
+3427 DYKTI

-3481 LAAKLSQYG
+3481 LASKLSQYG

-3541 ENLEYTVEVDNRIDG
+3541 ENLKYTVEVDNRIDG
-3556 NTKLSELQDKDGN
+3556 NTKLGELQDKDGN

-3601 ALLARN
+3601 ALLAQN

-3740 QKYTGTG
+3740 QKYTGPG

-3919 AEGSLAI
+3919 AEGTLAI

-4070 FADVELTFED
+4070 FADVDLTFED

-4447 KALDRYRAQL
+4447 KALERYRAQL